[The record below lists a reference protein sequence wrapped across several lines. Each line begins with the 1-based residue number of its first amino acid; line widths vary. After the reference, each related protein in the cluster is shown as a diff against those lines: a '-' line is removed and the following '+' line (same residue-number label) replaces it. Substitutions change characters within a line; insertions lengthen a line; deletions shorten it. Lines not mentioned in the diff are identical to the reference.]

1 MSIVVSIVLHSFIA
15 LALSEAGDD
24 PPVPVPA
31 KDQPPIDWTVDI
43 RTGQIEDRA
52 LEDVLKQFHL
62 AASESPAARLKKLE
76 ACYRSFSEK
85 FKRAPEIDLI
95 YSCELIRVGLGSVA
109 KKHLDQRMKAEL
121 ATYWPAHRLKIFLL
135 STDQPEAVVAR
146 QLSVMSEVL
155 IQKESRA
162 DVLRANVMWLGQAL
176 EGLRLSQS
184 DHSDVKEA
192 LQACEKTLHAYGQ
205 DLADGAQAAR
215 RRVKTLAIE
224 KEAAV
229 TKIALPIEKS
239 HTELLKL
246 DEGIQKKKEKLAELN
261 DTLSPVQA
269 EFERAIAPSV
279 ATVNRLE
286 SDLLKHQQQ
295 VDDARK
301 SVDSKR
307 ADYELKKAN
316 QKNAPKGQPAGN
328 VDRTSLDH
336 AERHLKMV
344 EDRLLPV
351 QKQYDTAK
359 NQYNLIVSEFNRKYS
374 PSIKLRES
382 LEKEIPRDLKKRE
395 EKEKGVRTIE
405 KNQRAAAAI
414 HAVDFLRPDVNQIL
428 GELASGIKQK

>member
-269 EFERAIAPSV
+269 EFEQAIAPSV

-286 SDLLKHQQQ
+286 PDLLKHQQQ

>member
-1 MSIVVSIVLHSFIA
+1 MRIVVLIVLHSFIA
-15 LALSEAGDD
+15 LAISQADD
-24 PPVPVPA
+24 NQPGFAPA
-31 KDQPPIDWTVDI
+31 KDQPTIDWTVDV
-43 RTGQIEDRA
+43 RTGQIDDRA
-52 LEDVLKQFHL
+52 LEDALKQFHL
-62 AASESPAARLKKLE
+62 AASESPASRQKKLE
-76 ACYRSFSEK
+76 ACYRNLSEK

-109 KKHLDQRMKAEL
+109 KKHLEQQMKAEL
-121 ATYWPAHRLKIFLL
+121 ATYWPAYRLKIFLL
-135 STDQPEAVVAR
+135 SIDHPEAVVAR
-146 QLSVMSEVL
+146 QLSVMSEAL

-162 DVLRANVMWLGQAL
+162 DVLRANVMWLGQTL

-192 LQACEKTLHAYGQ
+192 LQACEKTLQGYEQ
-205 DLADGAQAAR
+205 DLADGQQAAR
-215 RRVKTLAIE
+215 RLAKTLALE
-224 KEAAV
+224 KGATA

-269 EFERAIAPSV
+269 EFEQAIAPSV

-286 SDLLKHQQQ
+286 PDLLKHQQQ

-328 VDRTSLDH
+328 VDRTGLTH
-336 AERHLKMV
+336 AERQLKML
-344 EDRLLPV
+344 EESLLPI

-359 NQYNLIVSEFNRKYS
+359 NKYNLIVSEFNRKYS
-374 PSIKLRES
+374 PAIKLRES

-414 HAVDFLRPDVNQIL
+414 HPVDFLRPDVNQIL
-428 GELASGIKQK
+428 GELAPRIKQK